1 MTLPIIKGETMTG
14 SEILR
19 YNRNRRFSYQMAFIG
34 MIGIVACVLIALILP
49 RADKIDGIE
58 EIPQYDAV
66 WRGHM
71 NQHDWVSTDGQV
83 IFKD

>member
-34 MIGIVACVLIALILP
+34 MIGIVACVLIAVIP
-49 RADKIDGIE
+49 YFADRIDH
-58 EIPQYDAV
+58 QCDAV
-66 WRGHM
+66 WRGHY
-71 NQHDWVSTDGQV
+71 NVSVTV
-83 IFKD
+83 AR